1 MKRPWIKEVWRLA
14 VLFLAALLLGLLVG
28 QVLWMLF
35 IAVSAYLV
43 WHIRNLHELERW
55 LGGKRKGYPGEH
67 GGLWGDVNDALYQMR
82 RRSNKRKKRLA
93 RILSRFRESTDA
105 MPDATVVLDELGNIE
120 WWNRESKR
128 IFGLKS
134 SQDAGQ
140 PLANLVRTPE
150 FIEFMH
156 SGSSQ
161 DRIEMVSPVD
171 ENIHLLIRIIP
182 YGNKQR
188 LLVARDITRLHQ
200 LEQMRQDFI
209 ANVSHELR
217 TPITVISGYL
227 EALSDEADD
236 VSPAEWKK
244 TLGVMQKQSQRM
256 EDIVRDLLLLT
267 RLETEGQTLRE
278 QHVNVPALLDMV
290 RDNAMVL
297 GHNKQQITLEMDR
310 ALYLKG
316 NHDELYSVY
325 SNLVNNAVRYSPA
338 DGNIDISWYQ
348 KDDKAI
354 FSVRDNGIGIAA
366 HNLDRLTERFYRVD
380 VGRSRDSGGTGLGL
394 AIVKHILNRHQAELD
409 IKSTPGKGSLFQ
421 VEFPAE
427 RTREADDDNEGAR

>member
-14 VLFLAALLLGLLVG
+14 VLLLLALLLGLLVG
-28 QVLWMLF
+28 QVLWSLL
-35 IAVSAYLV
+35 IAVTAYLV
-43 WHIRNLHELERW
+43 WHIRNLYELERW
-55 LGGKRKGYPGEH
+55 LNGKRKGYPGAH
-67 GGLWGDVNDALYQMR
+67 GGLWGDVNDALYQMHR
-82 RRSNKRKKRLA
+82 RNNKRKKRLS
-93 RILSRFRESTDA
+93 RILSRFRKSTDA
-105 MPDATVVLDELGNIE
+105 MPDATVVLDEQGNIE

-140 PLANLVRTPE
+140 PLVNLVRTPE
-150 FIEFMH
+150 FVEFMY
-156 SGSSQ
+156 SGGSQ

-171 ENIHLLIRIIP
+171 ENIHLSVRIIP

-188 LLVARDITRLHQ
+188 LLVARDITRLYQ

-227 EALSDEADD
+227 EALADESDSAP
-236 VSPAEWKK
+236 PAEWKQ
-244 TLGVMQKQSQRM
+244 TLLVMQKQSQRM

-267 RLETEGQTLRE
+267 RLETEGQALRE

-297 GHNKQQITLEMDR
+297 GHKKQQVTLDMDR
-310 ALYLKG
+310 SWHLKG
-316 NHDELYSVY
+316 NRDELYSVF
-325 SNLVNNAVRYSPA
+325 SNLVNNAVRYTPEGG
-338 DGNIDISWYQ
+338 DIEISWYR
-348 KDDKAI
+348 KDDKTI

-366 HNLDRLTERFYRVD
+366 HHLDRLTERFFRVD

-394 AIVKHILNRHQAELD
+394 AIVKHILNRHQAELHVE
-409 IKSTPGKGSLFQ
+409 STPGKGSTFQ
-421 VEFPAE
+421 VEFPVA
-427 RTREADDDNEGAR
+427 RIREADDNDESG